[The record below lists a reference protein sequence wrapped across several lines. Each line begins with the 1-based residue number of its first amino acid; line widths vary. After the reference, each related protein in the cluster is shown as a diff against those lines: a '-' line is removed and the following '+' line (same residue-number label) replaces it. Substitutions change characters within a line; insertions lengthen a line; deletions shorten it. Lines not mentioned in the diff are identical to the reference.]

1 MNETFFRS
9 NYHSHNIFCDGR
21 AAMEDFIRF
30 AIAKGLKKYG
40 FSSHAPL
47 PFHTSWNMNLED
59 LTAYRE
65 EFFRL
70 KNKYSNQIELYLGLE
85 IDYIHGIFD
94 ANSNLYSTD
103 DFEYKIGSLH
113 YLDPLPDGGYFSV
126 DGSAEKFKR
135 NLKLIYHNDIKTLVL
150 RYFTIMK
157 EMLMKGG
164 FDVVGHVDKISLN
177 GMLVNGFNINES
189 WYEQEMDEILQI
201 VRQKGYIL
209 EINTKSF
216 LEKGITYPDVKFF
229 PIIKTMQIPV
239 ILSSDCH
246 YPDKIIEGFDSVY
259 LLMKKAGIENI
270 VQMSNNGWIKC

>member
-1 MNETFFRS
+1 
-9 NYHSHNIFCDGR
+9 
-21 AAMEDFIRF
+21 MEDFVRF

-59 LTAYRE
+59 VSAYRE

-70 KNKYSNQIELYLGLE
+70 KNKYSDRIELYLGLE

-94 ANSNLYSTD
+94 VNSNLYSTD

-113 YLDPLPDGGYFSV
+113 YLDPLPEGGYFSV
-126 DGSAEKFKR
+126 DGSAAKFQR

-150 RYFTIMK
+150 RYFEIMK

-164 FDVVGHVDKISLN
+164 FDIVGHVDKISLN
-177 GMLVNGFNINES
+177 GMLVNGFNIDES
-189 WYEQEMDEILQI
+189 WYEQVMDEIMQI
-201 VRQKGYIL
+201 VREKGYIL

-259 LLMKKAGIENI
+259 LLMKKAGIDNI
-270 VQMSNNGWIKC
+270 LQMSDNGWIKC